1 MSDFQA
7 ETRFIELM
15 AELFQLDE
23 AEALDFGLY
32 RLIRRHN
39 REVRAFLGE
48 IVTEPG
54 GKTLRGG
61 RLGTLLAEAFQ
72 DADAEAFAEDRCRL
86 AELEQQLG
94 LKPGLNAEARNARL
108 DALTSV
114 PATAALVD
122 DYRARLERQTTV
134 STAALDRREVL
145 NRLYQFFSRH
155 YQDGDFIVARRYGRD
170 GSRYLRSTGE
180 DTEFHWATEDLYY
193 IKSSDIFTDF
203 PVMLANGQRLVFT
216 LEPETLAATRAA
228 LKPNDR
234 AHYEL
239 HSIQGPGMRDE
250 TLDSPRPVGEG
261 PGVRAETRI
270 CLSYLKGARSERH
283 KDEIVSA
290 AQREFGADGLEIRR
304 WLNRFIARNQ
314 SDFFIHQ
321 RLGAALTEDL
331 DLFLKTVVLDADQL
345 LVGGEVSPR
354 ALRVARVVRDVGR
367 QIIAFLAALADYQ
380 KTLWEKKKLVFATR
394 YVITLDRIEKL
405 AGREWLEAHLDLI
418 VRGQREEWRGLGLGE
433 YADADA
439 CRAAVNSDLLAEAQH
454 RYLPLPVDT
463 GRFTDDFKWA
473 LLEAVS
479 RDNALD
485 QALDGVAIHSDNWQ
499 ALNLLQAK
507 YRERVKCVYIDPP
520 YNTGSDGFPYK
531 DAYAHASW
539 LAMIHDRLQAAA
551 PFLVRNGALFASIDH
566 VERHALTEALART
579 LGRHNRVEEI
589 IWGQNTTKNQSPTY
603 STNHEYVEVFAR
615 DLSAASSDERMFREP
630 KPGAAE
636 VLELVERLNPDYPP
650 VAEIEAQIKT
660 LFERHRVEFRD
671 ELDESG
677 IEYDRNLDPWKGLYN
692 YQHAEYRDEQ
702 GRYVPGAE
710 AQEKRAKIW
719 VWQEDN
725 ASMPAGKQAESTN
738 NPKDTNYRFYKLLHP
753 VTGKLCSHP
762 KRGWCWPQYHNPLD
776 PSRPSLEMMQKD
788 DRIFWGPNEK
798 KTPRLKKFLHEV
810 DTQVSKSLILDY
822 TDGEK
827 ELTQL
832 AGKSNTFPNPKPTT
846 LIERFILQTTDAD
859 EWVMDFFAGS
869 GTTFHAAVSARHD
882 DRQRRRVLLIE
893 GGAHFEPVLLPR
905 LKRVGAAWVWKNGK
919 PTALNGPGLFLRV
932 QTLEQYE
939 DTLANLDI
947 EVEPGQSEGF
957 DFDDPAFSLRYR
969 LRRDSRAIYGA
980 VERFASPFGY
990 QLQRAAGGGEAQSQA
1005 VDLIESVVYLLGL
1018 DVTRLYREP
1027 PGAVILGSDRR
1038 GQTVALFFRDCN
1050 HPDSTAWLQSKLAQ
1064 HPADRLLTNDPATL
1078 AFEGCDRF
1086 EAVEAVF
1093 AGQFGRS

>member
-1 MSDFQA
+1 MSAFQA
-7 ETRFIELM
+7 EARFIELM

-23 AEALDFGLY
+23 AETLDFGLY
-32 RLIRRHN
+32 RLIRRQN

-54 GKTLRGG
+54 GRTLKGG
-61 RLGTLLAEAFQ
+61 RLATLLAKAFQ
-72 DADAEAFAEDRCRL
+72 DADAEAFAEDRRRL

-94 LKPGLNAEARNARL
+94 LRPGLSTEERNARL
-108 DALTSV
+108 DALASV

-122 DYRARLERQTTV
+122 DYRARRERQTAV

-193 IKSSDIFTDF
+193 IKSGDIFTDF
-203 PVMLANGQRLVFT
+203 PVTLANGQRLVFT
-216 LEPETLAATRAA
+216 VDPETLAATRAA

-239 HSIQGPGMRDE
+239 HSIQGPG
-250 TLDSPRPVGEG
+250 
-261 PGVRAETRI
+261 VRTETRI

-290 AQREFGADGLEIRR
+290 AQRACGGDELEIRR

-345 LVGGEVSPR
+345 LVGGEVSVR
-354 ALRVARVVRDVGR
+354 TLWVARVARDVGR
-367 QIIAFLAALADYQ
+367 QIIAFLAALADFQ

-405 AGREWLEAHLDLI
+405 AGRDWLEARLDGI
-418 VRGQREEWRGLGLGE
+418 MRGQREEWRKLGLGE

-439 CRAAVNSDLLAEAQH
+439 CRAVTHGDLLAEANY

-463 GRFTDDFKWA
+463 GCFDEEFKWA
-473 LLEAVS
+473 LLDAVS
-479 RDNALD
+479 RETPLD
-485 QALDGVAIHSDNWQ
+485 QALDGLAIHSDNWQ

-507 YRERVKCVYIDPP
+507 YRERVKCIYIDPP

-539 LAMIHDRLQAAA
+539 LAMMQDRLRAAA
-551 PFLVRNGALFASIDH
+551 PFLARNGALFASIDH
-566 VERHALTEALART
+566 MERHALTEALART
-579 LGRHNRVEEI
+579 LGRQNRVEEI

-615 DLSAASSDERMFREP
+615 DLTVASGDERMFREP

-636 VLELVERLNPDYPP
+636 VLELVDRLNPDYPP
-650 VAEIEAQIKT
+650 VTEIEARIKA
-660 LFERHRVEFRD
+660 LFERHRVELRD

-677 IEYDRNLDPWKGLYN
+677 IEYDKSLDPWKGLYN
-692 YQHAEYRDEQ
+692 YQHAEYRDQ
-702 GRYVPGAE
+702 QRRYVPETE
-710 AQEKRAKIW
+710 ARDKQAQIW

-725 ASMPAGKQAESTN
+725 TSMPAGKQAESTN
-738 NPKDTNYRFYKLLHP
+738 DPKDTNYRFYKPLHP
-753 VTGKLCSHP
+753 VTGKPCPHP
-762 KRGWCWPQYHNPLD
+762 KTGWRWPQYHNPLD
-776 PSRPSLEMMQKD
+776 PSRPSFEMMDKD
-788 DRIFWGPNEK
+788 SRIFWGPNEK
-798 KTPRLKKFLHEV
+798 KTPRSKKFLHEV
-810 DTQVSKSLILDY
+810 DTQVSKSMILDY

-832 AGKSNTFPNPKPTT
+832 TGKSNSFPNPKPTT

-905 LKRVGAAWVWKNGK
+905 LKRLGAAWVWKNGK
-919 PTALNGPGLFLRV
+919 PAALNGPGLFLRV

-947 EVEPGQSEGF
+947 AVEPGQSASF

-969 LRRDSRAIYGA
+969 LHRDSHALYSA

-990 QLQRAAGGGEAQSQA
+990 QLQRVAGSGEAQSQP
-1005 VDLIESVVYLLGL
+1005 VDLIESLVYLLGL

-1027 PGAVILGSDRR
+1027 PGVVMLGNDRR
-1038 GQTVALFFRDCN
+1038 GQTVAVFFRDCN
-1050 HPDSTAWLQSKLAQ
+1050 HPDSTVWLQDKLAQ
-1064 HPADRLLTNDPATL
+1064 HPADRLLTNDPAALTF
-1078 AFEGCDRF
+1078 AGCDRL
-1086 EAVEAVF
+1086 EAIEAVF
-1093 AGQFGRS
+1093 AEQFGRS

>member
-7 ETRFIELM
+7 ETRFIELV

-61 RLGTLLAEAFQ
+61 RLGKLLAEAFR
-72 DADAEAFAEDRCRL
+72 DADAEAVAEDRRRL

-94 LKPGLNAEARNARL
+94 LKPGLSTEERNARL
-108 DALTSV
+108 DALASV

-122 DYRARLERQTTV
+122 DYRARLERQTAV

-193 IKSSDIFTDF
+193 IKSGDIFTDF
-203 PVMLANGQRLVFT
+203 PVTLANDQRLVFT
-216 LEPETLAATRAA
+216 VDPETLAATRAA

-239 HSIQGPGMRDE
+239 HSIQGPG
-250 TLDSPRPVGEG
+250 
-261 PGVRAETRI
+261 VRGETRI

-290 AQREFGADGLEIRR
+290 AQRACGGNELEIRR

-345 LVGGEVSPR
+345 LVGGEVSVR
-354 ALRVARVVRDVGR
+354 TLRVARVARDVGR
-367 QIIAFLAALADYQ
+367 QIIAFLAALADFQ

-405 AGREWLEAHLDLI
+405 AGQDWLEARLDRI
-418 VRGQREEWRGLGLGE
+418 MHGQREEWRKLGLGE

-439 CRAAVNSDLLAEAQH
+439 CRMVTHGDLLAEANY

-463 GRFTDDFKWA
+463 GCFDEEFKWA
-473 LLEAVS
+473 LLDAVS
-479 RDNALD
+479 RETPLD
-485 QALDGVAIHSDNWQ
+485 QALDGLAIHSDNWQ

-507 YRERVKCVYIDPP
+507 YRERVKCIYIDPP

-539 LAMIHDRLQAAA
+539 LAMMQDRLRAAA
-551 PFLVRNGALFASIDH
+551 PFLARNGALFASIDH
-566 VERHALTEALART
+566 VERNALTEALART
-579 LGRHNRVEEI
+579 LGRQNRVEEI

-615 DLSAASSDERMFREP
+615 DLTAASGDERMFREP

-636 VLELVERLNPDYPP
+636 VLELVDRLNPDYPP
-650 VAEIEAQIKT
+650 VTEIEARIKA
-660 LFERHRVEFRD
+660 LFERHRAEFRD

-677 IEYDRNLDPWKGLYN
+677 IEYDKSLDPWKGLYN
-692 YQHAEYRDEQ
+692 YQHAEYRGQQE
-702 GRYVPGAE
+702 RYVPEAE
-710 AQEKRAKIW
+710 AREKQARIW
-719 VWQEDN
+719 VWREDN
-725 ASMPAGKQAESTN
+725 PSMPSGKQAENTSDPN
-738 NPKDTNYRFYKLLHP
+738 HPNYRFYKPIHP
-753 VTGKLCSHP
+753 TTGKPCPHP
-762 KRGWCWPQYHNPLD
+762 KRGWCWPRQSD
-776 PSRPSLEMMQKD
+776 KETVSRPSFETAEND
-788 DRIFWGPNEK
+788 DRVVWGPDHK
-798 KTPRLKKFLHEV
+798 KVPQLKKFLHEV
-810 DTQVSKSLILDY
+810 DTQVSKSLLLDY

-832 AGKSNTFPNPKPTT
+832 TGKSNSFPNPKPTT

-869 GTTFHAAVSARHD
+869 GTTFHAAISARHD

-919 PTALNGPGLFLRV
+919 PAALNGPGLFLRV

-947 EVEPGQSEGF
+947 AAEPGQSASF

-969 LRRDSRAIYGA
+969 LQRDSRALYGA

-990 QLQRAAGGGEAQSQA
+990 RLQRVAGGGEAQPQT
-1005 VDLIESVVYLLGL
+1005 VDLIESLVYLLGL
-1018 DVTRLYREP
+1018 DVTRLYRDP
-1027 PGAVILGSDRR
+1027 PGVVLVGGDRR
-1038 GQTVALFFRDCN
+1038 GQTVAVFFRDGN
-1050 HPDSTAWLQSKLAQ
+1050 HPDSTEWLQDKLAQ
-1064 HPADRLLTNDPATL
+1064 HPADRLLTNDPAAL
-1078 AFEGCDRF
+1078 AFAGCDRL
-1086 EAVEAVF
+1086 EAIEAVF
-1093 AGQFGRS
+1093 AEQFGRG

>member
-7 ETRFIELM
+7 EARFIELM

-61 RLGTLLAEAFQ
+61 RLAVLLAEAFR
-72 DADAEAFAEDRCRL
+72 DADAEAVAEDRRRL

-94 LKPGLNAEARNARL
+94 LKPGLSTEERNARL
-108 DALTSV
+108 DALASV

-122 DYRARLERQTTV
+122 DYRARRERQTAV

-193 IKSSDIFTDF
+193 IKSGDIFTDF
-203 PVMLANGQRLVFT
+203 PVTLANGQRLVFT
-216 LEPETLAATRAA
+216 VEPETLAATRAA

-239 HSIQGPGMRDE
+239 HSIQGPE
-250 TLDSPRPVGEG
+250 
-261 PGVRAETRI
+261 VRAETRI

-290 AQREFGADGLEIRR
+290 AQRACGGDELEIRR

-345 LVGGEVSPR
+345 LVGGEVSAR

-367 QIIAFLAALADYQ
+367 QIIAFLAALADFQ

-405 AGREWLEAHLDLI
+405 AGRDWLEARLDRI
-418 VRGQREEWRGLGLGE
+418 VCGQREEWRKLGLGE

-439 CRAAVNSDLLAEAQH
+439 CRMATHGDLLAEANY

-463 GRFTDDFKWA
+463 GCFDEEFKWA
-473 LLEAVS
+473 LLDAVS
-479 RDNALD
+479 RETPLD
-485 QALDGVAIHSDNWQ
+485 QALDGLAIHSDNWQ

-507 YRERVKCVYIDPP
+507 YRERVKCIYIDPP

-539 LAMIHDRLQAAA
+539 LAMMQDRLRAAA
-551 PFLVRNGALFASIDH
+551 PFLARNGALFASIDH
-566 VERHALTEALART
+566 VERNALTEALART
-579 LGRHNRVEEI
+579 LGRQNRVEEI

-615 DLSAASSDERMFREP
+615 DLTVASGDERMFREP

-636 VLELVERLNPDYPP
+636 VLELVDRLNPDYPP
-650 VAEIEAQIKT
+650 VTEIEARIKA
-660 LFERHRVEFRD
+660 LFERHRAEFRD

-677 IEYDRNLDPWKGLYN
+677 IEYDKSLDPWKGLYN
-692 YQHAEYRDEQ
+692 YQHAEYRDQQ
-702 GRYVPGAE
+702 GRYVPEAE
-710 AQEKRAKIW
+710 AREKQARIW
-719 VWQEDN
+719 VWREDN
-725 ASMPAGKQAESTN
+725 PSMPNVSAGSQKASVRDPQDPN
-738 NPKDTNYRFYKLLHP
+738 FRFYQPLHP
-753 VTGKLCSHP
+753 DSGQTCPSP
-762 KRGWCWPQYHNPLD
+762 KRGWVWPRYPLAGFTGSFD
-776 PSRPSLEMMQKD
+776 ELAKD
-788 DRIFWGPNEK
+788 DR
-798 KTPRLKKFLHEV
+798 
-810 DTQVSKSLILDY
+810 
-822 TDGEK
+822 
-827 ELTQL
+827 
-832 AGKSNTFPNPKPTT
+832 
-846 LIERFILQTTDAD
+846 
-859 EWVMDFFAGS
+859 
-869 GTTFHAAVSARHD
+869 
-882 DRQRRRVLLIE
+882 
-893 GGAHFEPVLLPR
+893 
-905 LKRVGAAWVWKNGK
+905 
-919 PTALNGPGLFLRV
+919 
-932 QTLEQYE
+932 
-939 DTLANLDI
+939 
-947 EVEPGQSEGF
+947 
-957 DFDDPAFSLRYR
+957 
-969 LRRDSRAIYGA
+969 
-980 VERFASPFGY
+980 
-990 QLQRAAGGGEAQSQA
+990 
-1005 VDLIESVVYLLGL
+1005 
-1018 DVTRLYREP
+1018 
-1027 PGAVILGSDRR
+1027 
-1038 GQTVALFFRDCN
+1038 
-1050 HPDSTAWLQSKLAQ
+1050 
-1064 HPADRLLTNDPATL
+1064 
-1078 AFEGCDRF
+1078 
-1086 EAVEAVF
+1086 
-1093 AGQFGRS
+1093 